1 MQSYKIYSS
10 LATLAKKSVNNPT
23 GDLQKWLWRVIFAVY
38 YGIHAPTREIS
49 HVFLTMKI
57 FASNVI
63 PEIDNATCEAQ
74 NIDSVE
80 LMERAAGAVSCEII
94 SRFLPSQRI
103 VVVAG
108 PGNNGGDALAVAR
121 MLFEHGYK
129 KVEVFLFNVVG
140 KLSHDCDIERKK
152 LITMDGIDFT
162 EVKRDFQPPYL
173 GSDDVVI
180 DGLFGSGLR
189 QPLQGGFMVLA
200 RYIND
205 SGAYVVSIDIP
216 SGLFGEWNENVSQRD
231 MVHADLTLSFQT
243 PRLSFFFAENADII
257 GEWRLLDIDLDD
269 EKMKEVPTDFMLVED
284 RSVRPLLKPR
294 KSFRASV
301 ITGRH

>member
-1 MQSYKIYSS
+1 
-10 LATLAKKSVNNPT
+10 
-23 GDLQKWLWRVIFAVY
+23 
-38 YGIHAPTREIS
+38 
-49 HVFLTMKI
+49 
-57 FASNVI
+57 
-63 PEIDNATCEAQ
+63 
-74 NIDSVE
+74 
-80 LMERAAGAVSCEII
+80 
-94 SRFLPSQRI
+94 
-103 VVVAG
+103 
-108 PGNNGGDALAVAR
+108 

-231 MVHADLTLSFQT
+231 MVHADLTLSF
-243 PRLSFFFAENADII
+243 PDSAPVVLLCGKRRYNM
-257 GEWRLLDIDLDD
+257 GEWRPPDNENPAPTISGSRVLLRGV
-269 EKMKEVPTDFMLVED
+269 MKRIKAKGREGDNIREPALENGTTFFG
-284 RSVRPLLKPR
+284 SG
-294 KSFRASV
+294 KS
-301 ITGRH
+301 